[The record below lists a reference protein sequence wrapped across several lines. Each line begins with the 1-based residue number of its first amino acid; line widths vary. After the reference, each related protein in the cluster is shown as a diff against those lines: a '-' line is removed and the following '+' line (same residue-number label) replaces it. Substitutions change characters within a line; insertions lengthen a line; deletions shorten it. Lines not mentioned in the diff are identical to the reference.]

1 VGGEEGIGGGVV
13 LDGAARMLRLSSTTR
28 AATTA
33 TPAMHHARH
42 DRRCRTARVVSAGA
56 VGLPVSGSASGAACG
71 AIFGQPRPLLLP
83 KVCVIP

>member
-1 VGGEEGIGGGVV
+1 MGGEEGIGGGVV

-28 AATTA
+28 ATTA
-33 TPAMHHARH
+33 TPMHHARH

-56 VGLPVSGSASGAACG
+56 VGLPVSGSASDAACG